1 MKRIFSNVVLITV
14 FFIFPLVVSGQVRKG
29 AESPPDDDRRILRA
43 LLEEVRQLRVELQR
57 ANVVSQ
63 RLQITLARIRLQ
75 ESRVDSL
82 TRSLQT
88 VRSHLIEM
96 RETRSRV
103 ENEMKESEERMSREP
118 EGDARKLLEFQI
130 KEMRT
135 RLNIL
140 AREEEQAGNRETELN
155 VQLQAEQAKL
165 GDLNNQLD
173 NMVRQL
179 ETP

>member
-1 MKRIFSNVVLITV
+1 
-14 FFIFPLVVSGQVRKG
+14 
-29 AESPPDDDRRILRA
+29 
-43 LLEEVRQLRVELQR
+43 
-57 ANVVSQ
+57 
-63 RLQITLARIRLQ
+63 
-75 ESRVDSL
+75 
-82 TRSLQT
+82 
-88 VRSHLIEM
+88 
-96 RETRSRV
+96 
-103 ENEMKESEERMSREP
+103 MKESEERMSREP